1 MRELNRFEKKFLN
14 FMNNKG
20 GAQILVV
27 TGLGFLALFV
37 PVFFIQGIKTLIEIP
52 DWPSR
57 LLVMFGMS
65 CVVIALVFLV
75 LAIKMFGK
83 NFFDKK

>member
-1 MRELNRFEKKFLN
+1 MRELNKFEKKFLN

-27 TGLGFLALFV
+27 TGLCSLALFV
-37 PVFFIQGIKTLIEIP
+37 PVFFIQGINILIDMP

-57 LLVMFGMS
+57 LLVIFGFT
-65 CVVIALVFLV
+65 CVIIALVFLGK
-75 LAIKMFGK
+75 AFKMFGK

>member
-1 MRELNRFEKKFLN
+1 MRELNKYEKKFLN

-20 GAQILVV
+20 GAQILVA

-57 LLVMFGMS
+57 LLVMFGMA

-75 LAIKMFGK
+75 LAMKMFGK

>member
-1 MRELNRFEKKFLN
+1 MRELNKYEKKFLN

-20 GAQILVV
+20 GAQILVA

-37 PVFFIQGIKTLIEIP
+37 PVFFIQGIKILIEIP

-57 LLVMFGMS
+57 LLVMFGMA

-75 LAIKMFGK
+75 LAMKMFGK

>member
-1 MRELNRFEKKFLN
+1 MRELNKFEKWFLN
-14 FMNNKG
+14 LMNNKG

-37 PVFFIQGIKTLIEIP
+37 PVFFIQAVNILIDIP

-57 LLVMFGMS
+57 LLVIFGMT
-65 CVVIALVFLV
+65 CVIIALVFLV

>member
-1 MRELNRFEKKFLN
+1 
-14 FMNNKG
+14 
-20 GAQILVV
+20 
-27 TGLGFLALFV
+27 
-37 PVFFIQGIKTLIEIP
+37 VFFIQAVNILIDIP

-57 LLVMFGMS
+57 ILVMFGMA
-65 CVVIALVFLV
+65 CVIIALVFLV

>member
-1 MRELNRFEKKFLN
+1 MRELNKYEKKFLN

-27 TGLGFLALFV
+27 TGLCSLALFV
-37 PVFFIQGIKTLIEIP
+37 PVFFVQAVNVLIDMP

-57 LLVMFGMS
+57 VLVIFGMT
-65 CVVIALVFLV
+65 CVIVALVFLGK
-75 LAIKMFGK
+75 AIKMFGK

>member
-1 MRELNRFEKKFLN
+1 MRDLNKFEKKFLN

-27 TGLGFLALFV
+27 IGLGFLALLV
-37 PVFFIQGIKTLIEIP
+37 PVFFIQAINILIDIP

-57 LLVMFGMS
+57 LIVIFGMA
-65 CVVIALVFLV
+65 CVIIALVFLGK
-75 LAIKMFGK
+75 AIKMFGK

>member
-1 MRELNRFEKKFLN
+1 MRELNKFEKKFLN
-14 FMNNKG
+14 LMNNKG
-20 GAQILVV
+20 GAQILVM

-37 PVFFIQGIKTLIEIP
+37 PVFFVQGINVLIDMP

-57 LLVMFGMS
+57 VLVIFGMA
-65 CVVIALVFLV
+65 CVIVALVFLG
-75 LAIKMFGK
+75 LALKMFGK